1 MADFNYEVK
10 KGDLG
15 LTYIFLDKAKDLGY
29 QGDKKKVN
37 WNAVMSI
44 FDKIQQEEIAEREQL
59 YSGGNDKTKAGWGNS
74 YVIKAGDKI
83 SLSKSQLAE
92 IYEAMGF
99 TKTTTPTAPTASA
112 AAGSEAGLQGT
123 ADSDLNKEVVP
134 GADAGL
140 SNTSVTD
147 PEKTSTGLSG
157 ADESD
162 PPKAAGSR
170 NRAVLLADPEV
181 LTLSATDKIPS
192 GKEPPAR
199 MKDLPHSLLPGINKT
214 YGTAQ
219 PDKCNT
225 KHKDEDGITTEF
237 NKNGKP
243 VAIYDKDN
251 NKTKEI
257 AQYSDGAWCFLGHEY
272 DNSGNKTRD
281 IWYERDGSVR
291 IFYDYKYDETG
302 RLTNEYVYTPNGEVS
317 TFYDYEYDKS
327 GNKVREI
334 SYNSDGSVRH
344 FSEYQY
350 NKDGQMVQMTLYN
363 SDGTPKNA
371 YCYEYDESGNKLRET
386 TYDSKGQPEKVWAY
400 EYDSEGNRT
409 KSSRTKFT

>member
-15 LTYIFLDKAKDLGY
+15 LTYIFLNKAKDLGY
-29 QGDKKKVN
+29 QGDKKKVK
-37 WNAVMSI
+37 WNEVMSI

-74 YVIKAGDKI
+74 YVIKEGDRI
-83 SLSKSQLAE
+83 SLSESQLAE
-92 IYEAMGF
+92 IYKAMGF
-99 TKTTTPTAPTASA
+99 TKTTAPVAPTASA
-112 AAGSEAGLQGT
+112 AAGSETDLPISAGSTQK
-123 ADSDLNKEVVP
+123 KE
-134 GADAGL
+134 A
-140 SNTSVTD
+140 
-147 PEKTSTGLSG
+147 
-157 ADESD
+157 
-162 PPKAAGSR
+162 AAGSEADLPISTGSEPPQASVSG
-170 NRAVLLADPEV
+170 NENTLLTKPES
-181 LTLSATDKIPS
+181 LTLSATDNIPS

-199 MKDLPHSLLPGINKT
+199 MKELPHSLLPGINKT

-225 KHKDEDGITTEF
+225 KHKAEDGTTIEF

-251 NKTKEI
+251 NKIKEI

-350 NKDGQMVQMTLYN
+350 NKDGQMVQTTLYN
-363 SDGTPKNA
+363 SDGTPRNV
-371 YCYEYDESGNKLRET
+371 YSYEYDESGNKLREI
-386 TYDSKGQPEKVWAY
+386 TYNSEGQPEKAWSY